1 MTNKKSNSVS
11 TEDQVM
17 AHVLAIQELLG
28 VDAIMPTEK
37 NKYAFRI
44 PLQYGSLTEK
54 KELTG
59 KNHFFMS
66 GQVIV
71 YTPAKDAEIAQVKA
85 DKLAIKEADKK
96 TKTVKKMSSTVR
108 KQAIKAVKQ
117 SGQSVEMLERM
128 DKMLTA
134 GFKSVQISKV
144 LGLDF

>member
-1 MTNKKSNSVS
+1 MTKKTTIS

-17 AHVLAIQELLG
+17 AHVLAIQALLK
-28 VDAIMPTEK
+28 VDCIMPTEK

-71 YTPAKDAEIAQVKA
+71 YTPKKDAENKA
-85 DKLAIKEADKK
+85 VSDDKKAVKLAKAEASKK
-96 TKTVKKMSSTVR
+96 AKTVKANASKVR
-108 KQAIKAVKQ
+108 QQAIKTVKQ
-117 SGQSVEMLERM
+117 AGQSVEMLERM
-128 DKMLTA
+128 ERLLSA
-134 GFKSVQISKV
+134 GFTHDQVAKAMD
-144 LGLDF
+144 L